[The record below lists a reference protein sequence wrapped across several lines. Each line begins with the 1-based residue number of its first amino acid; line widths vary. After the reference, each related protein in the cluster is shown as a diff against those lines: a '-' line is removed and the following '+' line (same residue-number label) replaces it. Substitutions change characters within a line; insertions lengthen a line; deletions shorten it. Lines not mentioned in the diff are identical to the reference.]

1 MVVKKQSSMKRVF
14 VSSTVAT
21 GIVLST
27 PLITEAALGDQTLRQ
42 GMSHSDVVELQDV
55 LTEKGFFTYKE
66 STGYFGVIT
75 VDAVKDFQRKNNL
88 TADGIVGP
96 KTFSA
101 LGAKSSNSNSNNSS
115 SSSNSSNNSS
125 QNVSSNVA
133 SNSILRNGSR
143 GGAVTT
149 LQNQLSSQGY
159 YKISIDGIYGN
170 GTAQAVRNFQKDH
183 NLTVDG
189 IAGPQTMNALA
200 NKVGGNSSNSGSS
213 NSNSGSSNSNSGSSS
228 NSNSSS
234 SNSSILRVGV
244 SGQAVTNL
252 QSQLRSVGVFNQEPT
267 GYYGKD
273 TESAVR
279 SFQRTHGLTADGIA
293 GPKTFAK
300 LNEVST
306 NQGDKEQTSGGNSS
320 AGSNN
325 SAGALVTNL
334 IAEASLYIGVPY
346 VWGGTSTAGFDCSGF
361 IQYVFKQQGINLPR
375 TVATQWNAGTSVSK
389 PSVGDIVFFQTI
401 SDGPSHNGIYIGN
414 NQFIHSGSSTGV
426 TITSMDNSY
435 WKPRY
440 LGAKRLH

>member
-1 MVVKKQSSMKRVF
+1 MVVKKQSSVKKVF

-42 GMSHSDVVELQDV
+42 GMSHNDVVELQDV
-55 LTEKGFFTYKE
+55 LSEKGFFTYKE

-75 VDAVKDFQRKNNL
+75 VDAVKDFQKKNNL
-88 TADGIVGP
+88 TPDGIVGP

-101 LGAKSSNSNSNNSS
+101 LGAKSSNSNSS
-115 SSSNSSNNSS
+115 SSSNSSSNSS
-125 QNVSSNVA
+125 NTSQKASSNVA
-133 SNSILRNGSR
+133 SQSILRNGSR
-143 GGAVTT
+143 GNAVTT

-159 YKISIDGIYGN
+159 YKIAIDGIYGN

-183 NLTVDG
+183 NLKVDG
-189 IAGPQTMNALA
+189 IAGPQTMSALA
-200 NKVGGNSSNSGSS
+200 SKVGGNSS
-213 NSNSGSSNSNSGSSS
+213 NSNSGSSNSNAGSSS
-228 NSNSSS
+228 NSSSSS

-252 QSQLRSVGVFNQEPT
+252 QAQLRSVGVFNQEPT

-293 GPKTFAK
+293 GPKTITK

-306 NQGDKEQTSGGNSS
+306 NQGDKQQTSGGNSS

-334 IAEASLYIGVPY
+334 IAEASLHIGIPY

-361 IQYVFKQQGINLPR
+361 IQYVFKQQGINLSR
-375 TVATQWNAGTSVSK
+375 TVATQWNAGTPVSK
-389 PSVGDIVFFQTI
+389 PSVGDVVFFETYTN
-401 SDGPSHNGIYIGN
+401 GPSHNGIYIGN